1 MIFRIFTRK
10 FFSNDVYG
18 ISGRG
23 SAAGKWGFGNK
34 AQGNWFTGKI
44 VPHVKSI
51 LFRANTALIC
61 KCFDKFRIIVCE
73 PPWSRWKCSWIRENS
88 HCTTYLRF
96 LDAPRSLNSPKT
108 DLGVSWSL
116 YAS

>member
-1 MIFRIFTRK
+1 MVFL
-10 FFSNDVYG
+10 VG
-18 ISGRG
+18 VVQLESGVLATKHRVTG
-23 SAAGKWGFGNK
+23 SQANLS
-34 AQGNWFTGKI
+34 
-44 VPHVKSI
+44 HI
-51 LFRANTALIC
+51 LFRANAALIC
-61 KCFDKFRIIVCE
+61 KCFDRFRLFVCE